1 MRKKSLPRPLNK
13 QLQNPAPPEALRQDK
28 EIAILREIKEMQVEI
43 ENLKKA
49 TLSETNIRTLE
60 EDLFREFQHLK
71 KEVKESV
78 EKNRHA
84 VDKMEADIK
93 FIKEDIGRIMSLE
106 EEMSR
111 INAKSV
117 TRDIESLKAKS
128 HWLETHMKGFNVDPI
143 IEKIQEI
150 EDNIKIM
157 KASQPLILE

>member
-1 MRKKSLPRPLNK
+1 MREKRPLK
-13 QLQNPAPPEALRQDK
+13 PADKQNPSNAAPSHDRET
-28 EIAILREIKEMQVEI
+28 AILREVREMQIEI
-43 ENLKKA
+43 EGLKRA
-49 TLSETNIRTLE
+49 ILSGTNMRTLE

-78 EKNRHA
+78 EKNRHS

-93 FIKEDIGRIMSLE
+93 FIREDIRRVMSLE

-128 HWLETHMKGFNVDPI
+128 HWLETHVKGFDIDPI